1 MKLWRTVD
9 EWKKYSNCGGSIDHT
24 IPPTRSEEDADKPVA
39 DPDKVRSICGA
50 CRVRPECIRWALK
63 PGPDQPVDVWVAGR
77 FIPMNKRQARK
88 VRQQLA
94 DALEGELIARGD
106 DI

>member
-1 MKLWRTVD
+1 MKLWHRNN
-9 EWKKYSNCGGSIDHT
+9 EWTSYASCRGSIDHT
-24 IPPTRSEEDADKPVA
+24 IPPTRDPDEQDRPVA
-39 DPDKVRSICGA
+39 NRGKVVDICGS
-50 CRVRPECIRWALK
+50 CRVRPECIKWALK
-63 PGPDQPVDVWVAGR
+63 PGPAQPVDVWVAGR

-94 DALEGELIARGD
+94 DSLEGEFEARGD